1 MNVLNE
7 WPEIMTLRELAN
19 FLKVTNQTVYNM
31 IWDKRIP
38 AFKAGRSW
46 RIKREDV
53 AKYME
58 SMSNKK
64 EN

>member
-1 MNVLNE
+1 MNVLNDL
-7 WPEIMTLRELAN
+7 PEVLTLSELAI
-19 FLKVTNQTVYNM
+19 FLKVTNQTIYNM

-53 AKYME
+53 AKYIE
-58 SMSNKK
+58 SNSNKK
-64 EN
+64 